1 MKVTALEK
9 LHVSCVQKHSCSG
22 YEPFLFNESSTQS
35 LVAPFFS
42 GVDILNGIGETNY

>member
-1 MKVTALEK
+1 MQVGTNGYFTFDGF
-9 LHVSCVQKHSCSG
+9 SG